1 MGGVS
6 GKTAE
11 IGQIVPFLRL
21 KMEKM
26 RVNVLYNIKITIFA
40 AEIKSVFSMGETDFQ
55 ACLTKNKEKMLKEKA
70 GEIAG
75 KIWNALNETEGLTAK
90 QIKKLQNWWIK
101 ICSWVLDDY

>member
-11 IGQIVPFLRL
+11 IGLIVPFLRL

-40 AEIKSVFSMGETDFQ
+40 AEIKSVFSMGGNGFSSMS
-55 ACLTKNKEKMLKEKA
+55 N
-70 GEIAG
+70 
-75 KIWNALNETEGLTAK
+75 
-90 QIKKLQNWWIK
+90 
-101 ICSWVLDDY
+101 

>member
-40 AEIKSVFSMGETDFQ
+40 AEIKSVFSVGGNGFSSMS
-55 ACLTKNKEKMLKEKA
+55 N
-70 GEIAG
+70 
-75 KIWNALNETEGLTAK
+75 
-90 QIKKLQNWWIK
+90 
-101 ICSWVLDDY
+101 

>member
-11 IGQIVPFLRL
+11 IGLIVPFLRL

-40 AEIKSVFSMGETDFQ
+40 AEIKSVFSVGGNGFSSMS
-55 ACLTKNKEKMLKEKA
+55 N
-70 GEIAG
+70 
-75 KIWNALNETEGLTAK
+75 
-90 QIKKLQNWWIK
+90 
-101 ICSWVLDDY
+101 

>member
-26 RVNVLYNIKITIFA
+26 RVNVLYNIKITIFV
-40 AEIKSVFSMGETDFQ
+40 AEIKSVFSVRGNGFSSMS
-55 ACLTKNKEKMLKEKA
+55 N
-70 GEIAG
+70 
-75 KIWNALNETEGLTAK
+75 
-90 QIKKLQNWWIK
+90 
-101 ICSWVLDDY
+101 

>member
-11 IGQIVPFLRL
+11 IGLIVPFLRL

-40 AEIKSVFSMGETDFQ
+40 AEIKSVFSIGGNGFLSMS
-55 ACLTKNKEKMLKEKA
+55 N
-70 GEIAG
+70 
-75 KIWNALNETEGLTAK
+75 
-90 QIKKLQNWWIK
+90 
-101 ICSWVLDDY
+101 

>member
-40 AEIKSVFSMGETDFQ
+40 AEIKSVFSMGGNGFSSMS
-55 ACLTKNKEKMLKEKA
+55 N
-70 GEIAG
+70 
-75 KIWNALNETEGLTAK
+75 
-90 QIKKLQNWWIK
+90 
-101 ICSWVLDDY
+101 

>member
-11 IGQIVPFLRL
+11 IGKIVPFLRL

-40 AEIKSVFSMGETDFQ
+40 AEIKSVFSVGGNGFSSMS
-55 ACLTKNKEKMLKEKA
+55 N
-70 GEIAG
+70 
-75 KIWNALNETEGLTAK
+75 
-90 QIKKLQNWWIK
+90 
-101 ICSWVLDDY
+101 

>member
-40 AEIKSVFSMGETDFQ
+40 AEIKSVFSIGGNGFSSMS
-55 ACLTKNKEKMLKEKA
+55 N
-70 GEIAG
+70 
-75 KIWNALNETEGLTAK
+75 
-90 QIKKLQNWWIK
+90 
-101 ICSWVLDDY
+101 

>member
-26 RVNVLYNIKITIFA
+26 RVNVLYNIKITIFV
-40 AEIKSVFSMGETDFQ
+40 AEIKSVFSVGGNGFSSMS
-55 ACLTKNKEKMLKEKA
+55 N
-70 GEIAG
+70 
-75 KIWNALNETEGLTAK
+75 
-90 QIKKLQNWWIK
+90 
-101 ICSWVLDDY
+101 

>member
-21 KMEKM
+21 KMEKI

-40 AEIKSVFSMGETDFQ
+40 AEIKSVFSVGGNGFSSMS
-55 ACLTKNKEKMLKEKA
+55 N
-70 GEIAG
+70 
-75 KIWNALNETEGLTAK
+75 
-90 QIKKLQNWWIK
+90 
-101 ICSWVLDDY
+101 